1 MAFHASSL
9 TCVVDGLAHLVSDEA
24 AAAGVVARQGTY
36 AALCGHTV
44 HAAAMVSSLG
54 RPCQLCDLHAQSG
67 GDPAGAERRRRRH
80 GRGYGGWTERRDDRK
95 ATR

>member
-36 AALCGHTV
+36 TALCGHTV
-44 HAAAMVSSLG
+44 HAAAMASSLG
-54 RPCQLCDLHAQSG
+54 RPCQLCDHRAQSG
-67 GDPAGAERRRRRH
+67 DDPARDAPRRGRR
-80 GRGYGGWTERRDDRK
+80 GRGTARRDDRR
-95 ATR
+95 AIR

>member
-1 MAFHASSL
+1 MVFHASSL

-54 RPCQLCDLHAQSG
+54 RPCQLCDHHAQSG
-67 GDPAGAERRRRRH
+67 GAPARAESRRGRR
-80 GRGYGGWTERRDDRK
+80 GRGTERRDDRK